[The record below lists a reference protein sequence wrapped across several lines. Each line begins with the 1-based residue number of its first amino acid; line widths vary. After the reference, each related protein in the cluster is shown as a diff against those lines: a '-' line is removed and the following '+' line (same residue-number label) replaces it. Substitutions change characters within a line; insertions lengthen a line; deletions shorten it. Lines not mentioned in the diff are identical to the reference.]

1 VNLTGTTNADDL
13 IGTRFNDT
21 LAGGASADTLSG
33 RGGIDRFVLG
43 DAASADV
50 ITDFTSGT
58 DKLVIQQSG
67 IPIGNGNTTVE
78 GALVRSAP
86 GGFSTAAELVI
97 FSKNITSSTITTA
110 HAAAAIGQASGTYAM
125 GSTRLFAVDNGV
137 RCHLYR
143 FRAADANP
151 LVAASE
157 LTLLA
162 DLRATPALALTDV
175 QFAL

>member
-1 VNLTGTTNADDL
+1 
-13 IGTRFNDT
+13 
-21 LAGGASADTLSG
+21 
-33 RGGIDRFVLG
+33 
-43 DAASADV
+43 
-50 ITDFTSGT
+50 
-58 DKLVIQQSG
+58 
-67 IPIGNGNTTVE
+67 
-78 GALVRSAP
+78 
-86 GGFSTAAELVI
+86 
-97 FSKNITSSTITTA
+97 
-110 HAAAAIGQASGTYAM
+110 M

-143 FRAADANP
+143 FRADDANP